1 MKRFLFLITLLT
13 LLGGA
18 NSVKAENG
26 TKTSFLLLKNGEIN
40 TTDFDVTPISPS
52 KLTTENLY
60 AATFTSKGGYCN
72 IFKYGDLDVSGYDK
86 IVIKYTIEDGQGDW
100 MINLPDNSYPALPT
114 GVDKEYVISLNGVS
128 TYDDFTVFSWN
139 HSGKS
144 ITISEVYGFKSEAES
159 AVFDRLALTGMSG
172 WGSIERTEEVK
183 VGDDVMSATYDATAQ
198 YRDCISYSGLDV
210 KDYDA
215 IEIKLAEA
223 MSGVWTVSYKVDGG
237 GINYTGFGGK
247 TTYLLSL
254 AGVDELTELH
264 VYSDKGAD
272 GTNIPSGD
280 NHAGIKIASVKLIKY
295 GLARLP
301 LTGMSTWGSIER
313 TEEVKVGDDVMSAT
327 YDATAQYR
335 DCISYSGLDVKDYD
349 AIKITLSEAM
359 SGVWTVSYKVDGG
372 GINYTGFGGKTTYL
386 LSLAGVNE
394 LTELHVYSDKG
405 ADGTNIPSAEN
416 SAGIKIARVDLC
428 SSKVTRSITVGADGY
443 STFSTDKPIDVDGVV
458 TAYAAKYDGS
468 KVALTPVTEI
478 PANTGVIIEA
488 AAGTYIVPAIESASA
503 FDNDLKVS
511 DGSITGDEST
521 IYVLANG
528 DKGPGFYLLKSGKT
542 LKAGKAYL
550 MIGGGARG
558 FIGIDGMEPTGV
570 NEVKVNKAVAKTGK
584 IYNLNGQIVSKP
596 TKGLY
601 IIDGKVVSF

>member
-172 WGSIERTEEVK
+172 
-183 VGDDVMSATYDATAQ
+183 
-198 YRDCISYSGLDV
+198 
-210 KDYDA
+210 
-215 IEIKLAEA
+215 
-223 MSGVWTVSYKVDGG
+223 
-237 GINYTGFGGK
+237 
-247 TTYLLSL
+247 
-254 AGVDELTELH
+254 
-264 VYSDKGAD
+264 
-272 GTNIPSGD
+272 
-280 NHAGIKIASVKLIKY
+280 
-295 GLARLP
+295 
-301 LTGMSTWGSIER
+301 WGSIER